1 MKKMQNVTL
10 TQPVISVAMREQI
23 LGTHRRKQVGL
34 FGGTFNP
41 IHNGHLIM
49 AEAAGTELG
58 LEKVYFMP
66 DNMPPHVDTKTA
78 ISARHRVNMVQLAI
92 ADNPLFGLEGI
103 EIRRGGI
110 SYTYQ
115 DRKSVV

>member
-1 MKKMQNVTL
+1 MEKTQSVTL
-10 TQPVISVAMREQI
+10 TQPVISVEMREQI
-23 LGTHRRKQVGL
+23 LGQHRRKQIGL

-66 DNMPPHVDTKTA
+66 DNQPPHVDTKLPFQ
-78 ISARHRVNMVQLAI
+78 R
-92 ADNPLFGLEGI
+92 GI
-103 EIRRGGI
+103 
-110 SYTYQ
+110 
-115 DRKSVV
+115 V

>member
-58 LEKVYFMP
+58 LEKVF
-66 DNMPPHVDTKTA
+66 H
-78 ISARHRVNMVQLAI
+78 AR
-92 ADNPLFGLEGI
+92 
-103 EIRRGGI
+103 
-110 SYTYQ
+110 
-115 DRKSVV
+115 